1 MLASEYGFWCYV
13 QILEVSARELL
24 VSDDLDLALAD
35 LGDGNDVTKVS
46 GAAVNLDLVL
56 EELLESGD
64 VEDLVRRWLGS
75 VDDELLGDLGLLA
88 LGGLLYT
95 KT

>member
-1 MLASEYGFWCYV
+1 M
-13 QILEVSARELL
+13 
-24 VSDDLDLALAD
+24 SDDLDLALTD
-35 LGDGNDVTKVS
+35 LGDSNDVTKVS
-46 GAAVNLDLVL
+46 GAAINLNLVL

-88 LGGLLYT
+88 LGGLLHT

>member
-1 MLASEYGFWCYV
+1 M
-13 QILEVSARELL
+13 
-24 VSDDLDLALAD
+24 SDDLDLALTD
-35 LGDGNDVTKVS
+35 LGDGNDITKVS